1 MPTFTTLYEDLINN
15 LRFMLRLPIPTSS
28 RDYSN
33 DLRHLESK
41 ILQNIENLKKY
52 QQLKGMQIPGET
64 PPPEEPSRGK
74 KIIKKVL
81 PRDKTPKPPPNHFG
95 HYFGELERLAYAWD
109 HYKRDPKSSE
119 KDRDWKGDREKVK
132 RILEKIQPATF
143 VL

>member
-1 MPTFTTLYEDLINN
+1 
-15 LRFMLRLPIPTSS
+15 MLRLPIPTSS

-33 DLRHLESK
+33 DLRVLESK
-41 ILQNIENLKKY
+41 ILKNIQELEKY
-52 QQLKGMQIPGET
+52 GQLKHMQLPGET
-64 PPPEEPSRGK
+64 SPPPEPSRAD
-74 KIIKKVL
+74 KVLAKFL

-109 HYKRDPKSSE
+109 HYKRDPKFSE